1 MEKRRLGRFKIAEL
15 EIMEARDGGSKIPE
29 IFNRIQF
36 TPLEA
41 ETSPCDL
48 ATEYRGYSPA
58 FEEVERGMLI
68 PEYNLIV
75 TEDWDGSIKDVEVK
89 KR

>member
-1 MEKRRLGRFKIAEL
+1 MEKRRLGRFKIAEP
-15 EIMEARDGGSKIPE
+15 EMMQARNGGSKIPE

-41 ETSPCDL
+41 ETSPCDS
-48 ATEYRGYSPA
+48 ATEYRGHSPA
-58 FEEVERGMLI
+58 FEEIELGRYT

-75 TEDWDGSIKDVEVK
+75 TEAWDGSIEDVKVEK
-89 KR
+89 I